1 MDPTTII
8 PNYQPLPLPAPLWLL
23 QTLLVV
29 GFFLHVIPMNMTLGG
44 SMLSSFLLIKGGSDK
59 TSYAFRAGKG
69 LASALP
75 ICISFAITQGIVPL
89 LFLQLLY
96 GPAYYTSSIV
106 MAVPWISLL
115 GLLLI
120 CYYGTYLITYR
131 VLHTNEHADGSG
143 IKAGAIMLLVALGLA
158 AIGFLFSNNMTL
170 MLTPEKWVQLYKSS
184 ASGLHLNLGERQLWP
199 RYLHFAL
206 SAVAV
211 GGLTLGAFG
220 LYFSKREPEYSTWLI
235 KTGSR
240 IVAGITA
247 LQVLVGF
254 AFLFALPAVATKNL
268 LGGEPIG
275 ALSLAVSVA
284 LSVVVLVSTSIAAV
298 TGSNKAFLTGML
310 STIVVILT
318 MIVTR
323 HMLRVYS
330 LHPHFQPDSLPVS
343 VQWDILI
350 AFLVCAAGLIA
361 YLTWLTRTV
370 WRAFNPPEITFQPKV
385 ETTV

>member
-1 MDPTTII
+1 M
-8 PNYQPLPLPAPLWLL
+8 
-23 QTLLVV
+23 
-29 GFFLHVIPMNMTLGG
+29 LH
-44 SMLSSFLLIKGGSDK
+44 S
-59 TSYAFRAGKG
+59 
-69 LASALP
+69 
-75 ICISFAITQGIVPL
+75 
-89 LFLQLLY
+89 
-96 GPAYYTSSIV
+96 
-106 MAVPWISLL
+106 
-115 GLLLI
+115 
-120 CYYGTYLITYR
+120 
-131 VLHTNEHADGSG
+131 NEHAGGSG
-143 IKAGAIMLLVALGLA
+143 IKAGAIMLLVALGLGG
-158 AIGFLFSNNMTL
+158 IGFLFSNNMTL
-170 MLTPEKWVQLYKSS
+170 MLTPEKWVELYKSS

-220 LYFSKREPEYSTWLI
+220 LYFSKREQEYSTWLI

-254 AFLFALPAVATKNL
+254 AFLFALPSIATKNF

-275 ALSLAVSVA
+275 SISLAVSVV
-284 LSVVVLVSTSIAAV
+284 LSVVVLIATTIAAI
-298 TGSNKAFLTGML
+298 TGSNKAFVTGML
-310 STIVVILT
+310 STIVVIFT

-330 LHPHFQPDSLPVS
+330 LHQHFQPDSLPVA

-370 WRAFNPPEITFQPKV
+370 WGAFNPPEITFQPKA

>member
-23 QTLLVV
+23 QTLLLV

-44 SMLSSFLLIKGGSDK
+44 SILSSVLLIKGRRDKGSFD
-59 TSYAFRAGKG
+59 FRAGKG

-75 ICISFAITQGIVPL
+75 VCLSFAITQGIVPL

-106 MAVPWISLL
+106 MAVPWICLL
-115 GLLLI
+115 GLLLV

-131 VLHTNEHADGSG
+131 VLNNYKIADSSG
-143 IKAGAIMLLVALGLA
+143 IRAGVLMALVAFGLA
-158 AIGFLFSNNMTL
+158 SIGFLFSNNMTL
-170 MLTPEKWVQLYKSS
+170 MLTPEKWVQLYRES

-199 RYLHFAL
+199 RYLHFLLA
-206 SAVAV
+206 AIAV
-211 GGLTLGAFG
+211 GGLTLGTFG
-220 LYFSKREPEYSTWLI
+220 LYFRKREPEYSTWLI

-247 LQVLVGF
+247 IQIFVGI
-254 AFLFALPAVATKNL
+254 AFLLSLPNLAMKNL
-268 LGGEPIG
+268 MGGETVG
-275 ALSLAVSVA
+275 AVSLA
-284 LSVVVLVSTSIAAV
+284 LSVVLSVVVIIATGFAAV
-298 TGSNKAFLTGML
+298 TGSPKAFWTGML
-310 STIVVILT
+310 TTILT
-318 MIVTR
+318 ILSMIVTR

-330 LHPHFQPDSLPVS
+330 LHQHFKPDTLPVS

-350 AFLVCAAGLIA
+350 AFLICAAGLIA

-370 WRAFNPPEITFQPKV
+370 WAAFNPRDINFPQQV
-385 ETTV
+385 ETNV